1 MNNRKIYMTGIIKKN
16 TAIVMAGVCIL
27 SAAGCGSG
35 AGKKYDA
42 GMEQFEAGK
51 YEDACSSF
59 SEAVAINPDKAE
71 YYIAY
76 GMALIGMAQYEEAR
90 TQFQNV
96 VRNTD
101 NKIVRENNKRAYRGI
116 ALTYYNE
123 GNYGQAKGYLELALK
138 TEELEELNQ
147 DLMAY
152 MANCELLLNDYERA
166 MGYWNKLIGQDAGKA
181 EMSEYYLGRA
191 KTQNTSGNFSGAIQD
206 YQSAIENNSDNYQ
219 AYLGLYLTLAS
230 TMDESGAKEVLE
242 QARKKAEN
250 DSDNI
255 IYAAIFDYYAGDYK
269 NAAAYFEEAKKQG
282 NRDAVYYEGRISQ
295 DEGRY
300 EDAMK
305 LYDSYLEAKP
315 IGSNAELC
323 NQYAGCLMEL
333 KRYDEALEWLKKGV
347 AMAAGGVRQQL
358 MFNQVVAYERTGDFK
373 SAKEV
378 AAEYLK
384 SYTDEDM
391 QKEFAFIKTRC
402 ADAE

>member
-27 SAAGCGSG
+27 SAVGCGSG

-191 KTQNTSGNFSGAIQD
+191 KTQNVSGNYSGAIQD

-219 AYLGLYLTLAS
+219 AYLGLYLTLTS
-230 TMDESGAKEVLE
+230 TMDESGAEEVLE

-250 DSDNI
+250 DDDNI

-269 NAAAYFEEAKKQG
+269 NAAEYFEEAKKQG

-315 IGSNAELC
+315 MGSNAELC

-384 SYTDEDM
+384 SYTDENM

>member
-1 MNNRKIYMTGIIKKN
+1 
-16 TAIVMAGVCIL
+16 
-27 SAAGCGSG
+27 
-35 AGKKYDA
+35 
-42 GMEQFEAGK
+42 
-51 YEDACSSF
+51 
-59 SEAVAINPDKAE
+59 
-71 YYIAY
+71 
-76 GMALIGMAQYEEAR
+76 
-90 TQFQNV
+90 
-96 VRNTD
+96 
-101 NKIVRENNKRAYRGI
+101 
-116 ALTYYNE
+116 
-123 GNYGQAKGYLELALK
+123 
-138 TEELEELNQ
+138 
-147 DLMAY
+147 
-152 MANCELLLNDYERA
+152 

-191 KTQNTSGNFSGAIQD
+191 KTQNVSGNYSGAIQD

-219 AYLGLYLTLAS
+219 AYLGLYLTLTS

-250 DSDNI
+250 DDDNI

-269 NAAAYFEEAKKQG
+269 NAASYFEEAKKQG
-282 NRDAVYYEGRISQ
+282 NRDAVYYEGKISQ

-315 IGSNAELC
+315 MGSNAELC